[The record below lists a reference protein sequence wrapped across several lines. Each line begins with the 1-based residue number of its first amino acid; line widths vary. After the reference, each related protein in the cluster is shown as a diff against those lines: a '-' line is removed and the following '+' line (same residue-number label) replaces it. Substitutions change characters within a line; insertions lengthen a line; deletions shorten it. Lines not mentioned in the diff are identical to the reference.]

1 MALRG
6 PVGESWWGR
15 RALLL
20 LVVAGEAVFRCRGRF
35 EEGLRRGLGPPCP
48 LLVPDQGF
56 CVPLGV
62 EPFLPQASVSKVT
75 RGVVGP
81 GPPPI

>member
-20 LVVAGEAVFRCRGRF
+20 LVAS
-35 EEGLRRGLGPPCP
+35 EES
-48 LLVPDQGF
+48 
-56 CVPLGV
+56 GV
-62 EPFLPQASVSKVT
+62 QM
-75 RGVVGP
+75 
-81 GPPPI
+81 